1 MSNKYSVTNIVSN
14 KIMPVAEKI
23 ENQKHIQAIKNG
35 MIAITPIIIVGSI
48 FLLPMAIMNLLGSG
62 VFYDFI
68 SKNIA
73 ILTYGVDFTTGL
85 LSLYATYFIAN
96 NLAISYKIKSNQ
108 VAIASIITHLILTSV
123 IKDGK
128 LDISYLGSKGL
139 FTAIIS
145 SILTI
150 ELYRFCVNKNLY
162 IKLPDSVPEMVGES
176 FSSLIPIFI
185 TSVVAVILSRVT
197 FYFTGSIFPEALM
210 NMLAPAVTSMD
221 SLPAMLIIIFI
232 TQLFWFFGLHGPSI
246 TSAVWA
252 PFAIQYGAANVA
264 AYAAGQEVNHI
275 FTFGFYFAILSV
287 TGSGLTLGL
296 NLMMLKAKSETYKS
310 VGKVSLIPSL
320 FGINEPLIFGT
331 PMLLNPFMFIPFVF
345 GPLIITSIT
354 YFSMSTGLVGKP
366 VAEPTGF
373 LPPGVGAF
381 IMTLDI
387 KSVIL
392 VVVNLVVMALIYY
405 PFFRAMDNNQFK
417 IENQEKMF
425 HHNLLKQ

>member
-162 IKLPDSVPEMVGES
+162 IKLPDSVPKMVGES

-366 VAEPTGF
+366 VAEPPGF

-417 IENQEKMF
+417 IENQE
-425 HHNLLKQ
+425 NVSS

>member
-1 MSNKYSVTNIVSN
+1 MSNKYSVTDVVSK

-48 FLLPMAIMNLLGSG
+48 FLLPMAIMNLLGDG

-68 SKNIA
+68 SKNIS
-73 ILTYGVDFTTGL
+73 ILTYGVDFTMGL

-96 NLAISYKIKSNQ
+96 SLAKSYKLKSNQ

-128 LDISYLGSKGL
+128 LDISYLGSEGL

-145 SILTI
+145 SIITV
-150 ELYRFCVNKNLY
+150 ELYRFCINKNLY
-162 IKLPDSVPEMVGES
+162 IKLPDSVPQMVGDS

-185 TSVVAVILSRVT
+185 TAVVAVILSRVT
-197 FYFTGSIFPEALM
+197 FYLTGSIVPEALM
-210 NMLAPAVTSMD
+210 KMLAPAVTSMD

-246 TSAVWA
+246 TSSVWA

-331 PMLLNPFMFIPFVF
+331 PILLNPFMFIPFVF
-345 GPLIITSIT
+345 GPLIITFIT

-366 VAEPTGF
+366 VAEPPGF
-373 LPPGVGAF
+373 LPPGLGAF

-392 VVVNLVVMALIYY
+392 VAVNLVIMALIYY
-405 PFFRAMDNNQFK
+405 PFFKAMDKNQFK
-417 IENQEKMF
+417 IENQQK
-425 HHNLLKQ
+425 NSL